1 MLATKLIEKKI
12 LILVTLRNI
21 TILIRKEENTKLVK
35 QSKIIIQQLKA
46 IENPNTFYIKSVI
59 IEHPKTSHKLSKT
72 IRQAENIF
80 QVASGKSSNSLFDS
94 E

>member
-1 MLATKLIEKKI
+1 M
-12 LILVTLRNI
+12 
-21 TILIRKEENTKLVK
+21 K

>member
-1 MLATKLIEKKI
+1 M
-12 LILVTLRNI
+12 
-21 TILIRKEENTKLVK
+21 K

-46 IENPNTFYIKSVI
+46 IENPNTCYIKSVI